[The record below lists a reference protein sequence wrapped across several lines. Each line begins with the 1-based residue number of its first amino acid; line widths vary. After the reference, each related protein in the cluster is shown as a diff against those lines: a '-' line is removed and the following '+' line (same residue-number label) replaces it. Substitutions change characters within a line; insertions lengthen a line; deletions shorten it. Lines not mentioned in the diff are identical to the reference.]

1 MKSQVFLTVAAAGI
15 VCAQVLAAQPAAAQV
30 KPTTPAKPVT
40 QTRPAR
46 PAGPWAQVPAL
57 PTACYSTQDQWSEQN
72 ATAFDAVQQAH
83 NEQDEI
89 NNGIK
94 QAASD
99 KNEEDLM
106 AVVAR
111 MQQAMMDD
119 PANAL
124 KNMQEKN
131 QKAER
136 AQAEAPALLARE
148 QQIEAESKT
157 LMKQYGAALERAK
170 GPGNARLAALTK
182 RYEVPE
188 SAGTMWLRYGD
199 PGEPAWVRPEAH
211 AILRQWNEA
220 YAATCPAWWGA
231 NGHFHAYMKRYKDFL
246 VQERI
251 PFEKEY
257 GDKAELEHHKIM
269 GVASTGWRTTTE
281 YEAAEDYMTM
291 ARNLFGQR
299 ETEPYCGPETP
310 CR

>member
-1 MKSQVFLTVAAAGI
+1 MTPRSVLTAI
-15 VCAQVLAAQPAAAQV
+15 VVGLAC
-30 KPTTPAKPVT
+30 TPAIHA
-40 QTRPAR
+40 QAPAR
-46 PAGPWAQVPAL
+46 PAGPWARVPAL
-57 PTACYSTQDQWSEQN
+57 PTACYSSQDQWSEQN
-72 ATAFDAVQQAH
+72 AAALDAVQQAH
-83 NEQDEI
+83 YEQDEI

-99 KNEEDLM
+99 TNEEDPM

-111 MQQAMMDD
+111 MQQAMLDD

-124 KNMQEKN
+124 KNMQEKV

-136 AQAEAPALLARE
+136 AQAESPALQARE

-157 LMKQYGAALERAK
+157 LMTQYGAALERAE
-170 GPGNARLAALTK
+170 GPGNARLAALRK
-182 RYEVPE
+182 KYKVSDEGVFL
-188 SAGTMWLRYGD
+188 WLRDGAT
-199 PGEPAWVRPEAH
+199 GEPAWVRPEAH

-246 VQERI
+246 IQERI
-251 PFEKEY
+251 PFEKEH
-257 GDKAELEHHKIM
+257 GDKATLEHHKTM
-269 GVASTGWRTTTE
+269 GVASTGWRTTTD
-281 YEAAEDYMTM
+281 YEAAEDCMNM
-291 ARNLFGQR
+291 ARSLFGQR